1 VRAPANFVGL
11 LRHVFA
17 INGHTKKIAGGSR
30 RASPRQE
37 RVYHRA
43 TLSLNRAKIVGADTA
58 LRGSHHN
65 GVKQDLTLDHRHEY
79 LDIRDDV
86 SPAGPV
92 AAEIV
97 DTHAAGSMSSVILS
111 SPQGAVIG
119 GRSLDRGTA
128 MSFKRFKKSI
138 SITTGGWSGM
148 ATPAVAA
155 AAVHSTAP
163 WYWSIGPLAL
173 LAVGFVLRRS
183 RRGGGG
189 PPGQGPFGGS

>member
-1 VRAPANFVGL
+1 M
-11 LRHVFA
+11 
-17 INGHTKKIAGGSR
+17 AGTAEPGARLAYGDVLPQQGEDR
-30 RASPRQE
+30 RCRSCAASCRSAARRE
-37 RVYHRA
+37 
-43 TLSLNRAKIVGADTA
+43 
-58 LRGSHHN
+58 RGSNHN
-65 GVKQDLTLDHRHEY
+65 GVKPDLTLDHRHEY
-79 LDIRDDV
+79 LDITDDV
-86 SPAGPV
+86 SSDDLV
-92 AAEIV
+92 AAKIV
-97 DTHAAGSMSSVILS
+97 DAHAACPMSSVILS

-138 SITTGGWSGM
+138 STTTGGWSGM
-148 ATPAVAA
+148 AAPAVAA

-163 WYWSIGPLAL
+163 WYWAIGPLAL